1 MTGVLDGVRVIEVAM
16 WTFVPAAGAV
26 LAEWG
31 ADVVKVEHPV
41 TGDPQRG
48 IINSGFLPDS
58 AQGLNYMWEVPNR
71 GKRSIGID
79 LRLPEGHALLLQLVE
94 SADVFVTNFLPD
106 ARRRLGID
114 VEDLRAVN
122 PRLVYARG
130 SGHGPRGPEAE
141 RGGFDSSTYW
151 ARGGIGYAV
160 SPPELEHPVR
170 MRSAFGDVMG
180 GSALAGAIAAA
191 LYRRERTGEPSV
203 VDVALLNLALWQL
216 SVDVAS
222 AQVLDG
228 DDVFRYD
235 PENLVNPTVGMY
247 RTKDGRHLNLTM
259 LDSDRYWD
267 DLLDH
272 LGRPD
277 VLEDP
282 RFATHALRGEHSK
295 DCTQALKQVFLSRTV
310 AEWREQLSG
319 VEAVWSPLQTPREL
333 HEDPAVL
340 ANGFIRDLH
349 TASGRRLA
357 VATNPAQFD
366 EQAPVTA
373 AAPEHGQH
381 TEEILLELG
390 LSWDDILA
398 CKDSGAVN

>member
-71 GKRSIGID
+71 GKRSIGLD
-79 LRLPEGHALLLQLVE
+79 LRNPEGRELLLKLVE

-106 ARRRLGID
+106 ARRRLCID
-114 VEDLRAVN
+114 VDDLRAVN
-122 PRLVYARG
+122 PGLIYARG
-130 SGHGPRGPEAE
+130 SGHGPRGPESE

-180 GSALAGAIAAA
+180 GSTLAGAIAAA
-191 LYRRERTGEPSV
+191 LYRREKTGEPGV

-222 AQVLDG
+222 AKVLPGDG
-228 DDVFRYD
+228 VFRYD
-235 PENLVNPTVGMY
+235 PEDLVNPTVGMY

-267 DLLDH
+267 DLLAH
-272 LGRPD
+272 LDRPA
-277 VLEDP
+277 VLDDP
-282 RFATHALRGEHSK
+282 RFATHSLRGENSRE
-295 DCTQALKQVFLSRTV
+295 CTQALKQVFLSRTV
-310 AEWREQLSG
+310 DEWRAQLEG
-319 VEAVWSPLQTPREL
+319 VDAVWSPLQTPREL
-333 HEDPAVL
+333 HADPAVI
-340 ANGFIRDLH
+340 ANGFLRDIK
-349 TASGRRLA
+349 TSSGRTLA
-357 VATNPAQFD
+357 VATNPAQFE
-366 EQAPVTA
+366 EQPPVTG

-390 LSWDDILA
+390 LSWEDILA
-398 CKDSGAVN
+398 RKDSGAIN